1 MDSQGFRDLVGR
13 VMIDPDFLD
22 ELVRDPAAALAA
34 YALSDEERATVVQAL
49 GRVRQAPAADRARTA
64 KAVLM
69 KRWAM

>member
-13 VMIDPDFLD
+13 VMIDPDFLE
-22 ELVRDPAAALAA
+22 ELVRDPATTLAD

-49 GRVRQAPAADRARTA
+49 GRVRQTPAADRARAA